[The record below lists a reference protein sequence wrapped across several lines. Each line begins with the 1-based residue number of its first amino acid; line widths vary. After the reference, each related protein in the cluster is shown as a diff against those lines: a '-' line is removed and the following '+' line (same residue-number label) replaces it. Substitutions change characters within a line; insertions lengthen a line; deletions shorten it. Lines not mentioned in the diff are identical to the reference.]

1 MEESIN
7 SFSISTLCINKVNT
21 AITLEEI
28 EETFIY
34 SDILIKNLKRCTRAD
49 ETAMTL
55 ITFELVNVEEKSKLL
70 KKNGL
75 SINNQNK
82 AVRDHINR
90 EKLI

>member
-34 SDILIKNLKRCTRAD
+34 SDIPIKNLKRCTRAD
-49 ETAMTL
+49 GTAMTL
-55 ITFELVNVEEKSKLL
+55 IMFKLVNVEEKSKLS
-70 KKNGL
+70 KNGL
-75 SINNQNK
+75 SINNQNNG
-82 AVRDHINR
+82 VGDYINR